1 MLTTHENPEGI
12 LGIMSAIGL
21 LVGLGKLLSSSEKLT
36 PRLVVGRALV
46 HAGLGAAAGGV
57 TFLFPN
63 ANPFLL
69 YATAAGVASLGS
81 SAIEALV
88 EHYIGRRK

>member
-1 MLTTHENPEGI
+1 MLTPHENPESV
-12 LGIMSAIGL
+12 LGVMSAIGL
-21 LVGLGKLLSSSEKLT
+21 LVGLGKLLSSSERLT
-36 PRLVVGRALV
+36 PRLVAGRALV

-57 TFLFPN
+57 MFMFPA